1 MTEHWI
7 WSNQRRGWWRANE
20 RGYTNLLH
28 EAGRYSEAVAE
39 AIVKK
44 CNFVQAAEEWPNEV
58 AIPVTEAYVFPAGR
72 KLLDE
77 FRATGDREVLDQAY
91 FAAQDRIFTESEAF
105 QESLG
110 QMLRGEGREV
120 DLDRLT
126 ERGNDDRAGD

>member
-1 MTEHWI
+1 M
-7 WSNQRRGWWRANE
+7 
-20 RGYTNLLH
+20 
-28 EAGRYSEAVAE
+28 
-39 AIVKK
+39 
-44 CNFVQAAEEWPNEV
+44 
-58 AIPVTEAYVFPAGR
+58 
-72 KLLDE
+72 LDE